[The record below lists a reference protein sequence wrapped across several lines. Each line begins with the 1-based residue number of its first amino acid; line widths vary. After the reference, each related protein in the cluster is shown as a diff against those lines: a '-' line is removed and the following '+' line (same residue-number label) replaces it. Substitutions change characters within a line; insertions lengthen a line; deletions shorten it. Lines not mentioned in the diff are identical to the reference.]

1 MKKSLVTLAL
11 AAFSLLSMNAKS
23 TVEVEWNFDSSESRM
38 VQSDAHLY
46 VRPFVVD
53 LELLT
58 KDRLSWEIKV
68 SGEEYGSRVSYNS
81 RGEVLMDA
89 TQLNLKTYAVY
100 LASVGKKAAIG
111 GSSLKFDVLVA
122 PLFNMSFNQN
132 ECTIEFTGYP
142 AKYTNWKSATIDEF
156 EHWIMFDRNQG
167 ETKQG
172 VNGTVGVEERE
183 VRINENRSSL
193 GSLLG
198 K

>member
-1 MKKSLVTLAL
+1 MKKSLMTLAL
-11 AAFSLLSMNAKS
+11 AAFSLLPMNAKS

-58 KDRLSWEIKV
+58 KERLSWEIKV

-81 RGEVLMDA
+81 RGEILMDA

-156 EHWIMFDRNQG
+156 EHWIKFDRNQG

-183 VRINENRSSL
+183 VRINENRSTL

>member
-1 MKKSLVTLAL
+1 MKRKLIGFVAATFSVLSLQ
-11 AAFSLLSMNAKS
+11 AKS
-23 TVEVEWNFDSSESRM
+23 TVEVEWNYDSSESRM

-58 KDRLSWEIKV
+58 EKRLSWEVSV
-68 SGEEYGSRVSYNS
+68 SGEEYASRLSMNS
-81 RGEVLMDA
+81 KGEIMMDA

-100 LASVGKKAAIG
+100 LASVGKKAPIG
-111 GSSLKFDVLVA
+111 NSGLTFDVLVA
-122 PLFNMSFNQN
+122 PLFNMTFNQN
-132 ECTIEFTGYP
+132 GCTIEFTGYP
-142 AKYTNWKSATIDEF
+142 AKYTNWKSATIDEY
-156 EHWIMFDRNQG
+156 ERWIKFDRNQG

-172 VNGTVGVEERE
+172 VNGTVGVEEKE
-183 VRINENRSSL
+183 VRVNENKSTI

>member
-1 MKKSLVTLAL
+1 MTLAL
-11 AAFSLLSMNAKS
+11 AAFSLLSMNAKT
-23 TVEVEWNFDSSESRM
+23 TVVNEEWNFDTSESRM
-38 VQSDAHLY
+38 VQCDAHLY

-58 KDRLSWEIKV
+58 KERLSWEVKV

-81 RGEVLMDA
+81 KGEILMDA

-100 LASVGKKAAIG
+100 LASVGKKAPIG

-122 PLFNMSFNQN
+122 PLFNMSCNQY

-156 EHWIMFDRNQG
+156 ERWIKFDRNQV

-183 VRINENRSSL
+183 VRINDNTRSGL